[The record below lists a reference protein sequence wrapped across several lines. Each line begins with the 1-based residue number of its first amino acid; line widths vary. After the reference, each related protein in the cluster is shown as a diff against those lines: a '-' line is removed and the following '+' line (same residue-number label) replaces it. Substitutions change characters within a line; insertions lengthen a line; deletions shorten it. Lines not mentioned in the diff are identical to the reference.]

1 MKKNTMTLMAAGTC
15 AMIAASASNAAV
27 VAGWSFTGL
36 TAYGASP
43 LTATSSDANVTVGG
57 LTRGSGMGTT
67 GTAAGGA
74 WGGSMAAA
82 RVDAAAAI
90 TASQFATFT
99 VPAAAGYAVSFSQ
112 IDAYNVRRSGTGPA
126 NGQWQYSVGS
136 SAFSNIGSALTFT
149 STSSGGTTM
158 SAVDLSG
165 FSALQSV
172 AAGSAV
178 TFRMVMYANSGT
190 GTFYFQNGSGSGL
203 SVSGTTAAIPA
214 PGAVALIGLAGLVAS
229 RRRRN

>member
-27 VAGWSFTGL
+27 VAGWNFTGVNG
-36 TAYGASP
+36 YGASP
-43 LTATSSDANVTVGG
+43 LTATSSNANVTVGG
-57 LTRGSGMGTT
+57 LTRGSGMGTN

-74 WGGSMAAA
+74 WGGTMGAA

-99 VPAAAGYAVSFSQ
+99 VTALNGYTVSFSQ
-112 IDAYNVRRSGTGPA
+112 IDTYNVRRSDTGPA
-126 NGQWQYSVGS
+126 SGQWQYAKGAGS
-136 SAFSNIGSALTFT
+136 YINIGSALSFT
-149 STSSGGTTM
+149 ATNSGGTTM

-165 FSALQSV
+165 ISALQSV

-178 TFRMVMYANSGT
+178 TFRMVMYANSST
-190 GTFYFQNGSGSGL
+190 GTFYFRDGSGSGL

-214 PGAVALIGLAGLVAS
+214 PGAVALIGLAGLVA

>member
-36 TAYGASP
+36 TGYGDSP
-43 LTATSSDANVTVGG
+43 LPATSSDANVTVGG
-57 LTRGSGMGTT
+57 LTRGSGMGTA
-67 GTAAGGA
+67 GTAAANA
-74 WGGSMAAA
+74 WGGSMGAA

-99 VPAAAGYAVSFSQ
+99 VTAAAGYAVSFSQ
-112 IDAYNVRRSGTGPA
+112 IDAYNVRRSNTGPA
-126 NGQWQYSVGS
+126 SGQWQYAKGAGS
-136 SAFSNIGSALTFT
+136 YINIGSALSFT
-149 STSSGGTTM
+149 ATNSGGTTM

-165 FSALQSV
+165 ISALQSV

-178 TFRMVMYANSGT
+178 TFRMVMYANSGI
-190 GTFYFQNGSGSGL
+190 GNFYFQNGSGSGL

-214 PGAVALIGLAGLVAS
+214 PGAVALIGLAGLVA

>member
-36 TAYGASP
+36 SGYGASP

-57 LTRGSGMGTT
+57 LTRGSGIGTS
-67 GTAAGGA
+67 GTAAGSA

-99 VPAAAGYAVSFSQ
+99 VTAVNGYTVSFSQ
-112 IDAYNVRRSGTGPA
+112 IDTYNVRRSGSGPA
-126 NGQWQYSVGS
+126 SGQWQYAKGAGS
-136 SAFSNIGSALTFT
+136 YINIGSALSFT
-149 STSSGGTTM
+149 GTSGTTM

-165 FSALQSV
+165 ISGLQSV

-190 GTFYFQNGSGSGL
+190 GTFYFQNGTGSGL

>member
-36 TAYGASP
+36 TGYGASP

-57 LTRGSGMGTT
+57 LTRGSGMGTAS
-67 GTAAGGA
+67 TAAANA
-74 WGGSMAAA
+74 WGGSMGAA

-99 VPAAAGYAVSFSQ
+99 VTAAAGYAVSFSQ

-136 SAFSNIGSALTFT
+136 SAFSNIGSALAFT
-149 STSSGGTTM
+149 TTSGGTTM

>member
-15 AMIAASASNAAV
+15 AMIAASAANAAV

-36 TAYGASP
+36 SGYGASP

-57 LTRGSGMGTT
+57 LTRGSGIGTS
-67 GTAAGGA
+67 GTAAGNA

-99 VPAAAGYAVSFSQ
+99 VTAVNGYTVSFSQ
-112 IDAYNVRRSGTGPA
+112 IDTYNVRRSGTGPA
-126 NGQWQYSVGS
+126 SGQWQYANGAGS
-136 SAFSNIGSALTFT
+136 YINIGSALSFT
-149 STSSGGTTM
+149 ASSSGGNTM

-165 FSALQSV
+165 ISALQSV

-214 PGAVALIGLAGLVAS
+214 PGAVALIGLAGLVA